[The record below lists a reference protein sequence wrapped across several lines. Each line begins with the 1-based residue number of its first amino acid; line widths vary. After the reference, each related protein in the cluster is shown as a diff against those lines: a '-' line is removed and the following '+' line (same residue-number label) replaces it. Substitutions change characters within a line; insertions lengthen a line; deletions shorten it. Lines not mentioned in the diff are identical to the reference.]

1 MLDKWCVL
9 SDYYLRLI
17 PEYVDESIQFTK
29 TGDMFWV
36 LHRYSLFSPHQTRSV
51 FPTFYLP
58 YGLHIISCI
67 SDRFFKKSYLLR
79 SFWKNVSSW
88 DMHPLVVELAE
99 DEINKKK
106 NYAGWVHL
114 HFFFQIYKPEPEN
127 AHHSAIKWEIVPKRA
142 ILVSPVAAK
151 RGRLPPFFISLLDV
165 PWLVLHN
172 IQKGKKVTY
181 WLFMPEPP

>member
-1 MLDKWCVL
+1 
-9 SDYYLRLI
+9 
-17 PEYVDESIQFTK
+17 
-29 TGDMFWV
+29 MFWV
-36 LHRYSLFSPHQTRSV
+36 LHRCSLFSPHQTRPVS
-51 FPTFYLP
+51 PTFYLP
-58 YGLHIISCI
+58 YASLT
-67 SDRFFKKSYLLR
+67 DFFKKVTYWEASER
-79 SFWKNVSSW
+79 MSR
-88 DMHPLVVELAE
+88 HGICTPLIGELAE

-114 HFFFQIYKPEPEN
+114 HFFFQIYKHEPEN

-142 ILVSPVAAK
+142 ILLSPVGAK